1 MFDVLII
8 GSGPSGMTCAIYA
21 KRFNLNVGII
31 ESECPGGEV
40 VKNNAIQNY
49 PGFSSIDG
57 TDLAMK
63 MFSQMTELGVEYL
76 GGKVS
81 KINKKAEQSFEV
93 FLEDD
98 TVYESKS
105 VVIATGT
112 RDRTLGLENE
122 EKYFYNGISWCA
134 VCDGP
139 IYKDMEVAVVGG
151 GLSAISS
158 ALTLA
163 RSSKKV
169 HLIHRRDEFR
179 GEKIDLDKLKELDN
193 VIIHTNSQI
202 VKMENKNNENK
213 LDTLTIQN
221 KNGDT
226 KELNVECLFECI
238 GKLPNNQFILNNSEL
253 DKIELDKEGFIIVD
267 EDMQT
272 SVKGLFACGDII
284 SKKVRQIATAVNDG
298 AIAGISA
305 NKYIN

>member
-21 KRFNLNVGII
+21 KRFNLKVGIF
-31 ESECPGGEV
+31 ENECPGGEI
-40 VKNNAIQNY
+40 VKNSAIQNY

-76 GGKVS
+76 GE
-81 KINKKAEQSFEV
+81 KIIKIEKKAECYFEV
-93 FLEDD
+93 HTSEGLI
-98 TVYESKS
+98 YKSKS
-105 VVIATGT
+105 VVVATGT
-112 RDRTLGLENE
+112 RDRTLGLESE

-163 RSSKKV
+163 RTSKKV

-179 GEKIDLDKLKELDN
+179 GEKVDLEKLKSLDN

-202 VKMENKNNENK
+202 IKMENRNNERK

-221 KNGDT
+221 KEGNT
-226 KELNVECLFECI
+226 KEISVACLFECV
-238 GKLPNNQFILNNSEL
+238 GKLPNNQFLSE
-253 DKIELDKEGFIIVD
+253 DIELDNEGFIIVD

-272 SVKGLFACGDII
+272 SVKGIFACGDII

-305 NKYIN
+305 NKYVN